1 MIFTHKSKAMSMSMS
16 KTTGSLRPDLSGS
29 KTALPE
35 GRDLSKDRWSSTLR
49 HTQTQTHRNHK
60 EIVQLPKP
68 TPQEVKAKA
77 KPMRWGAP
85 TWIFFHTLAEK
96 VSEEHFALIRKPLLN
111 MVSNI
116 CANLPCPDCA
126 GHAREYM
133 SKINFNAIQ
142 TKRDFINLFYVFH
155 NTVNERKGFPIE
167 SPEILSTYAN
177 YNLVAVISNFIYFF
191 ENKHMSPRL
200 MADDFM
206 RRQVSASVKQWL
218 SANIQYFA

>member
-1 MIFTHKSKAMSMSMS
+1 MIFTHKSKAMSMGLSS
-16 KTTGSLRPDLSGS
+16 NRPTPS
-29 KTALPE
+29 
-35 GRDLSKDRWSSTLR
+35 RNVRKD
-49 HTQTQTHRNHK
+49 K
-60 EIVQLPKP
+60 EQVQLPKP
-68 TPQEVKAKA
+68 TPQEIKAKA
-77 KPMRWGAP
+77 KPMRWAAP

-96 VSEEHFALIRKPLLN
+96 VKEEHFALIKTPLLN
-111 MVSNI
+111 MISNV

-142 TKRDFINLFYVFH
+142 TKRDFIQLFYVFH
-155 NTVNERKGFPIE
+155 NAVNERKGFPIE
-167 SPEILSTYAN
+167 SPEILSVYST

-200 MADDFM
+200 MSDDFM
-206 RRQVSASVKQWL
+206 RRQVSANIKQWL

>member
-16 KTTGSLRPDLSGS
+16 VSNPPSRTSDFTNPGV
-29 KTALPE
+29 
-35 GRDLSKDRWSSTLR
+35 KDRWSSTLR
-49 HTQTQTHRNHK
+49 HTQPQPQTFRSHK
-60 EIVQLPKP
+60 EIVQQPKP

-133 SKINFNAIQ
+133 SKINFNTIQ

>member
-1 MIFTHKSKAMSMSMS
+1 MIFTHKSKAMHMANTNTLFMQKQQQPQMQMSA
-16 KTTGSLRPDLSGS
+16 RPM
-29 KTALPE
+29 E
-35 GRDLSKDRWSSTLR
+35 I
-49 HTQTQTHRNHK
+49 HRKK
-60 EIVQLPKP
+60 ETVQIPQP

-96 VSEEHFALIRKPLLN
+96 VRDDQFAAIRIPLLN

-126 GHAREYM
+126 NHAREYM

-142 TKRDFINLFYVFH
+142 TKQDFIHLFYVFH
-155 NTVNERKGFPIE
+155 NTVNGRKGFPIE
-167 SPEILSTYAN
+167 SQSVLSNYAN
-177 YNLVAVISNFIYFF
+177 YNLVAVISNFMYFF

-200 MADDFM
+200 MADDFA
-206 RRQVSASVKQWL
+206 RRHVAASVKQWL